1 MAESELILVSGVTGY
16 VGGRLVPRLLEAGY
30 RVRVLV
36 RDASRL
42 QGRPWVDQVEVACVD
57 ILQPERLTF
66 AMEGA
71 GTAYYLIHSMRET
84 SEFEHRD
91 LEAARNFG
99 ESARVA
105 GVQRIVYLGGLGDP
119 EGHLSRHLRSRQE
132 TGALLRQ
139 SAVPVTEFRAS
150 IIVGSGSVSFE
161 MIRYLAE
168 RLPLMVCPRWV
179 YTRVQPIAI
188 RDVLS
193 YLMSALQSSESAGKT
208 IEIGGADV
216 LTYREMMTSY
226 ARVRGLRRAL
236 IPIPLLTPRLSSYW
250 VHLVTPIPAIIAR
263 PLIDGLHNETIVR
276 DDLAREL
283 FPAIRPIDYET
294 AVRLALV
301 KLETGDVET
310 AWSGALATSMGDVPP
325 VTLTNEEGMI
335 LERRQLSVHATPQAV
350 YRIFSGI
357 GGHRGWFYF
366 DWAWNLRAMMDRA
379 IGGVGFR
386 RGRRHP
392 DEITVGEALDFWR
405 VEAVEPNRLLRLRAE
420 MKVPGR
426 AWLQFESHPQDG
438 GMTRLIQTAYF
449 APKGLSGHLYWYV
462 LYPIHSMIF
471 SGLIREIGRRAEAPT
486 RGETRTSHAQDLA
499 RPSR

>member
-1 MAESELILVSGVTGY
+1 MANSELVLVSGATGY

-36 RDASRL
+36 RDPSRL
-42 QGRPWVDQVEVACVD
+42 QGRPWAGDVEIVGVD
-57 ILQPERLTF
+57 ILQPESLPS
-66 AMEGA
+66 AMEDVNV
-71 GTAYYLIHSMRET
+71 AYYLIHSMRET

-91 LEAARNFG
+91 LEAASNFG
-99 ESARVA
+99 EAARIA
-105 GVQRIVYLGGLGDP
+105 GVQRIIYLGGLGDP
-119 EGHLSRHLRSRQE
+119 EAHLSRHLRSRQE
-132 TGALLRQ
+132 TGDLLRA
-139 SAVPVTEFRAS
+139 SGVPVTEFRAS

-168 RLPLMVCPRWV
+168 RVPVMVCPRWV

-193 YLMSALQSSESAGKT
+193 YLVSGLQSPASAGKV

-216 LTYREMMTSY
+216 LTYRDMMTSY
-226 ARVRGLRRAL
+226 ARIRGLKRLL
-236 IPIPLLTPRLSSYW
+236 IPTPLLTPRLSSYW
-250 VHLVTPIPAIIAR
+250 VHMVTPVPASIAR
-263 PLIDGLHNETIVR
+263 PLIEGLRNETIVR

-283 FPAIRPIDYET
+283 FPAIKPIDYET

-301 KLETGDVET
+301 KLETGEVET
-310 AWSGALATSMGDVPP
+310 AWSGALATSMGDIPP
-325 VTLTNEEGMI
+325 VTLTSEEGMI
-335 LERRQLSVHATPQAV
+335 LEQRQAAVHASAEAV
-350 YRIFSGI
+350 FSTFSGI
-357 GGHRGWFYF
+357 GGQRGWFYF
-366 DWAWNLRAMMDRA
+366 DWAWNIRAMMDRA

-405 VEAVEPNRLLRLRAE
+405 VEAVEPNKMLRLRAE

-426 AWLQFESHPQDG
+426 AWLQFEAHPQANG
-438 GMTRLIQTAYF
+438 TTRLIQTAYF
-449 APKGLSGHLYWYV
+449 APKGLSGHLYWYL

-471 SGLIREIGRRAEAPT
+471 SGLIREIGHRAESLSRSGA
-486 RGETRTSHAQDLA
+486 RLSHA
-499 RPSR
+499 